1 MAMPKIS
8 SPCGRY
14 LLFSST
20 SQGISILHG
29 PHHVA
34 QKFTST
40 ALPRKSAS
48 FTVFPSRLSS
58 AKAGAGLPSI
68 AIAEASIAEASMAPP
83 CAAGGLAIREAK
95 NSDAAT
101 AATTMI
107 RIITLRFMRPLCAT
121 FVSFVVSFLRNSLK
135 LAACAQNL
143 LSQEFLCHRSKKR
156 DAIHPGI
163 DQRKVPREHQRP
175 NGDQQNSAQYFD
187 GVQMPSEAPIKFQ
200 KPVNADRSQQK
211 RYGQPQRIYRQQR
224 HAFGHRG
231 LRGRKGQNHAQDRSN
246 PRRPSEGKCKS
257 HQESSYRGGVRFHSV
272 QPLVGIER
280 FDRQYT

>member
-1 MAMPKIS
+1 MAMPKTS

-20 SQGISILHG
+20 SHGISILHG

-48 FTVFPSRLSS
+48 FTVFPSSVSS
-58 AKAGAGLPSI
+58 SKPGADLPSI
-68 AIAEASIAEASMAPP
+68 AIADASISEASMAPP
-83 CAAGGLAIREAK
+83 CAAGGLAMREAK

-135 LAACAQNL
+135 LAACAQSL

-163 DQRKVPREHQRP
+163 DQRKVPGEHQRP
-175 NGDQQNSAQYFD
+175 DGDQQDSAQYFD

-200 KPVNADRSQQK
+200 KPVNAEGSQQK
-211 RYGQPQRIYRQQR
+211 RNAKPQRKYRKQR
-224 HAFGHRG
+224 HAFAHGA
-231 LRGRKGQNHAQDRSN
+231 L
-246 PRRPSEGKCKS
+246 
-257 HQESSYRGGVRFHSV
+257 
-272 QPLVGIER
+272 
-280 FDRQYT
+280 